1 MPLSPEKIAQV
12 AHEANR
18 GYQTVVPDVT
28 IPVAPP
34 WDLLPGEMRKSI
46 IESVKGI
53 QEGKTPEQSHQSW
66 CDFKTEHGWVYGT
79 QKDEAAKTHPCLVPY
94 DELDPKDKVKDH
106 LFSAIVIAL
115 TQHGE

>member
-1 MPLSPEKIAQV
+1 MSPEKIARV

-46 IESVKGI
+46 IEGVQGI
-53 QEGKTPEQSHQSW
+53 LDGKTPEESHQSW
-66 CDFKTEHGWVYGT
+66 CDFKTAHGWTYGP
-79 QKDEAAKTHPCLVPY
+79 QKDEQAKTHPCLVPY
-94 DELDPKDKVKDH
+94 EDLDPANQVKDH
-106 LFSAIVIAL
+106 LFSAIVKAL
-115 TQHGE
+115 ADA

>member
-1 MPLSPEKIAQV
+1 MSPEKIAQV

-18 GYQTVVPDVT
+18 GYQAVAPSLG

-34 WDLLPGEMRKSI
+34 WDLLGGEMRTSI
-46 IESVKGI
+46 IEGVKGI
-53 QEGKTPEQSHQSW
+53 QDGKTPEESHQAW
-66 CDFKTEHGWVYGT
+66 CDFKEAHGWVYGT

-94 DELDPKDKVKDH
+94 DDLDPKDKVKDY

-115 TQHGE
+115 TQHGK